1 MLGVYFVCGC
11 ADVKTVSPIRRNIV
25 ASVYASG
32 EIVPENEHWISAEKT
47 GTLLKK
53 YVKEGDTVNRGQILF
68 VIGDETREAKISA
81 AKASYALTSLNVSDS
96 SPVLADLKSA
106 VIAADAKFINDSS
119 NYSRWQNL
127 WDRGIGTKSNLDN
140 AYTQYTI
147 SLNERKIANQRY
159 RTKRGELNVSN
170 KVAESQLAN
179 TRKDFADGF
188 IVSDQDGVVYES
200 LRDAGEN
207 VAVNEK
213 LLMIGN
219 CADRV
224 IKLYVDQQ
232 DINKIKLSQKVL
244 VRTDQMPDTVF
255 EAKVTFIFP
264 SMNRNDQTFCI
275 EAKFRQR
282 PPYSF
287 VHTPVEANII
297 IEEKQGALVLPRDV
311 FTERDSVWIKHNKSQ
326 RKIPVKTGIVS
337 FDYVEVLSGVDENTA
352 VLVDWYKLR

>member
-1 MLGVYFVCGC
+1 M
-11 ADVKTVSPIRRNIV
+11 
-25 ASVYASG
+25 
-32 EIVPENEHWISAEKT
+32 
-47 GTLLKK
+47 
-53 YVKEGDTVNRGQILF
+53 
-68 VIGDETREAKISA
+68 
-81 AKASYALTSLNVSDS
+81 
-96 SPVLADLKSA
+96 
-106 VIAADAKFINDSS
+106 
-119 NYSRWQNL
+119 
-127 WDRGIGTKSNLDN
+127 
-140 AYTQYTI
+140 
-147 SLNERKIANQRY
+147 
-159 RTKRGELNVSN
+159 
-170 KVAESQLAN
+170 AESQLAN

-275 EAKFRQR
+275 EANFRQR

-287 VHTPVEANII
+287 VHTPVEVNII

>member
-1 MLGVYFVCGC
+1 MHSCIIHAVI
-11 ADVKTVSPIRRNIV
+11 AK
-25 ASVYASG
+25 
-32 EIVPENEHWISAEKT
+32 NEHWISAEKT

-188 IVSDQDGVVYES
+188 IV
-200 LRDAGEN
+200 
-207 VAVNEK
+207 
-213 LLMIGN
+213 
-219 CADRV
+219 
-224 IKLYVDQQ
+224 
-232 DINKIKLSQKVL
+232 
-244 VRTDQMPDTVF
+244 
-255 EAKVTFIFP
+255 
-264 SMNRNDQTFCI
+264 
-275 EAKFRQR
+275 
-282 PPYSF
+282 
-287 VHTPVEANII
+287 
-297 IEEKQGALVLPRDV
+297 
-311 FTERDSVWIKHNKSQ
+311 
-326 RKIPVKTGIVS
+326 
-337 FDYVEVLSGVDENTA
+337 
-352 VLVDWYKLR
+352 